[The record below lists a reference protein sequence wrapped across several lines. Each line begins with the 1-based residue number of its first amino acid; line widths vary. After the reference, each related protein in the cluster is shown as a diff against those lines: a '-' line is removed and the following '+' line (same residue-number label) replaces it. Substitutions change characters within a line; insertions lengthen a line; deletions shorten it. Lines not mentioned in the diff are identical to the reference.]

1 MKNIYKIDKLAY
13 TNSNKIIAIDESM
26 FTHIEN
32 SQQWVVGLI
41 NLSSK
46 QIRIEF
52 LNDRSE
58 DTLKKIIELHIN
70 KGNIINRDLW
80 PGYNFL
86 DLNNSG

>member
-46 QIRIEF
+46 
-52 LNDRSE
+52 
-58 DTLKKIIELHIN
+58 
-70 KGNIINRDLW
+70 
-80 PGYNFL
+80 
-86 DLNNSG
+86 